1 MSKTTQA
8 ESQVEG
14 STTGVQAYVLA
25 ALCLALGVAIGYL
38 FRGSASPVTQTA
50 QAAAS
55 SDAAVPHDQS
65 GSAQSGAAQLTPEQ
79 RKAMTDQA
87 AAPLLETLKTNSGDF
102 NTLVQLGN
110 LYYDGH
116 QYQDAVEYYKL
127 AAKSQPTNP
136 DVLTDLGTS
145 LWYIGDADGAIA
157 EFQAALKY
165 RPGHPGTLFNLG
177 IVRWQGKSDPRGAIQ
192 AWEELLRKNPD
203 YPEKQRL
210 QEYIEKAKQ
219 HANGQG
225 GDPRV
230 KG

>member
-8 ESQVEG
+8 ESQSKG
-14 STTGVQAYVLA
+14 STTGVQSYVLA

-55 SDAAVPHDQS
+55 SDAAVPHGQSESDHSGSDQS
-65 GSAQSGAAQLTPEQ
+65 GSAQLTPEQ
-79 RKAMTDQA
+79 QKAMTDQA
-87 AAPLLETLKTNSGDF
+87 AAPLLETLKTNAGDF
-102 NTLVQLGN
+102 NTLVRLGN
-110 LYYDGH
+110 LYYDGR
-116 QYQDAVEYYKL
+116 QYQDAVKYYKL

-136 DVLTDLGTS
+136 DLLTDLGTT
-145 LWYIGDADGAIA
+145 LWYTGNADGAIA
-157 EFQAALKY
+157 EYQAALKY

-177 IVRWQGKSDPRGAIQ
+177 IVRWQGKSDPRGAIE

-219 HANGQG
+219 HANG
-225 GDPRV
+225 
-230 KG
+230 